1 MATAAAKIGP
11 APRYGSPAEVAAL
24 LGLSTKTIRRM
35 IAADSVPSY
44 RVGRRVLV
52 PYRDADRVVRRN
64 RNRRAPT
71 MAVAPPT
78 EPPLIDP
85 ATGRLRPLSDEERRA
100 RSARLL
106 RTLEEIAKITDET
119 DTDENWAEVFR
130 GLDAARPEYP
140 PAEGDI

>member
-1 MATAAAKIGP
+1 MATAATKVGL
-11 APRYGSPAEVAAL
+11 APRYGSPAEVAAF
-24 LGLSTKTIRRM
+24 LGLSSKTIRRM

-52 PYRDADRVVRRN
+52 PFRDADRVVRRN

-78 EPPLIDP
+78 GPPLIDP

-100 RSARLL
+100 RSESFRRA
-106 RTLEEIAKITDET
+106 LEEMAEITDET
-119 DTDENWAEVFR
+119 DTDEVWAEVHR
-130 GLDAARPEYP
+130 GLAAARPAP
-140 PAEGDI
+140 PSEGTP